1 MYLNNYQHLK
11 NKETFLFIFLILFS
25 VLIRIPTIILFG
37 DVSLEN
43 EWKILVDNLILHGT
57 LSFRNF
63 DGFLLPN
70 LYMPPL
76 YAYYLYLFSM
86 FNFQEQ
92 NYIQLILA
100 SQILLSS
107 ISVVIFY
114 KINKFFFSKKIS
126 FYSSILFSIFPVHVY
141 ACGQISSISLQ
152 IFLTILFF
160 FYFFQLTK
168 KRTIF
173 SILFFSITGGLLMLL
188 RGEFSIIIFF
198 SLIYLNVFYKIPIK
212 KIVLITLIITMTIF
226 PYLVRNINIF
236 ETVTITKTLG
246 YNLWKGNNANST
258 VEGSE
263 FIGNNLQKKI
273 NQIPKDKFYQINFDK
288 VFFDQAIL
296 NISEQPTRYIIL
308 YIKKFFS
315 LLFIDFNSSQPN
327 YYNPLHYI
335 PLFMLGIT
343 SLAGLFVSN
352 KKSIS
357 FNYLILIFFIYVFLF
372 SSFFILPRY
381 YLVILPLKI
390 IFTNSFAEYLI
401 QKFFKSYEQAR

>member
-114 KINKFFFSKKIS
+114 KINKFFFSKKMS
-126 FYSSILFSIFPVHVY
+126 FYSSIMFSIFP
-141 ACGQISSISLQ
+141 
-152 IFLTILFF
+152 
-160 FYFFQLTK
+160 
-168 KRTIF
+168 
-173 SILFFSITGGLLMLL
+173 
-188 RGEFSIIIFF
+188 
-198 SLIYLNVFYKIPIK
+198 
-212 KIVLITLIITMTIF
+212 
-226 PYLVRNINIF
+226 
-236 ETVTITKTLG
+236 
-246 YNLWKGNNANST
+246 
-258 VEGSE
+258 
-263 FIGNNLQKKI
+263 
-273 NQIPKDKFYQINFDK
+273 
-288 VFFDQAIL
+288 
-296 NISEQPTRYIIL
+296 
-308 YIKKFFS
+308 
-315 LLFIDFNSSQPN
+315 
-327 YYNPLHYI
+327 
-335 PLFMLGIT
+335 
-343 SLAGLFVSN
+343 
-352 KKSIS
+352 
-357 FNYLILIFFIYVFLF
+357 
-372 SSFFILPRY
+372 
-381 YLVILPLKI
+381 
-390 IFTNSFAEYLI
+390 
-401 QKFFKSYEQAR
+401 

>member
-160 FYFFQLTK
+160 FYFFQFTK
-168 KRTIF
+168 KRNIF

-188 RGEFSIIIFF
+188 RGEFTIIIFF

-308 YIKKFFS
+308 YIKKFISF
-315 LLFIDFNSSQPN
+315 LFIDFNSSQPN

-372 SSFFILPRY
+372 SFFFILPRY

-390 IFTNSFAEYLI
+390 IFTNSLAEYLI